1 MNKDLIE
8 ERLKALEDSIRQDQD
23 LLKSY
28 EDKLRDETDPRLI
41 GKYRQDIER
50 QRESLAQHQQEYD
63 ELKEQATPAE
73 MQKVT
78 DLLQQQD
85 MKLDE
90 IQKLLPPIWNV
101 SHHRNPNFTG
111 RKGILSELRSAL
123 TSGEPAAWKQ
133 AVTGMGGV
141 GKTQLAVEYI
151 YRHKPDYMVIWWIH
165 SAEPVT
171 MAADYA
177 SLTDSLDLLEKD
189 SIDQSETVRA
199 VKRWLEHNSGWLLIF
214 DNAHDQEVI
223 RDYIPQG
230 GAGHIIITSRNPDWG
245 SVAGLLPVK
254 KFDRAD
260 SIEFLLRRTGQDD
273 PDAADALAAE
283 LGDLPLALEQAG
295 AYIKATRTALTDY
308 QELFQSRRKELWG
321 DESPPP
327 DYPDS
332 VATTWSLAMDD
343 VREESPEAADLL
355 NLCAFLDLDEIPL
368 EMLREGAGHLP
379 EPLASTVT
387 DRLVMDQAIEV
398 LQQYSLID
406 ASSESISVNRVV
418 QAAVRDRMSE
428 GDEKMWAETAIRLL
442 SAAAPFESD
451 TVPTHPDY
459 PANVDQL
466 GRKAFAEKLAKLLRR
481 IRYENKNSGYVAPF
495 LLHIHGPW
503 GSGKTT
509 MLNFLS
515 NFLKEGLEKN
525 DRDLGYDSSKW
536 VVVHFN
542 AWQHQ
547 RLGPP
552 WWSLMNAVFHEA
564 FQQLDD
570 RLHAVFKL
578 WIPEWIWR
586 LSTGR
591 LHYYLAFALFFWI
604 LALFIWGLFPN
615 SDGTPTSLQTLTS
628 FAKPLSTI
636 IALLVTVWGVVL
648 GISHSLLSGSARAA
662 RAFTESTNDP
672 LQHLEKHFEKLVR
685 RIQKP
690 VVIVIDDLDRCNVS
704 YTVEL
709 LEGIQTLFTKAG
721 VTYVIAADR
730 RWLYTSYEKYYDDF
744 TDTARKS
751 GRPLGQLFLEKT
763 FQLSVSLPR
772 LSPERQEQYWQ
783 YLIGSDPSKIH
794 EEMKA
799 VRNTAQQRLQQIST
813 PEEILTEISG
823 VTDDP
828 IYDQM
833 LREEAVIRLA
843 DPELEVRTENAL
855 THFSPLLE
863 PNPRAMKRLVNAY
876 GVQRDLNI
884 LSGGTIEPKKL
895 ALWTIIILRWPLLA
909 EYLEIHPE
917 MVKEIGKETST
928 VDKNLRV
935 LFKDQNVIDVIE
947 GRGVDA
953 SVDEK
958 AICAFTGLRTSDDSI
973 GTVA

>member
-1 MNKDLIE
+1 MAEIESMARQSMNKDLIE
-8 ERLKALEDSIRQDQD
+8 ERLKALEDNTSQDMD

-28 EDKLRDETDPRLI
+28 EDELRDATDPDIRA
-41 GKYRQDIER
+41 KYRQEIE
-50 QRESLAQHQQEYD
+50 QLRESLAQGQQEYG
-63 ELKEQATPAE
+63 ELKKEASAE
-73 MQKVT
+73 EIQNVT
-78 DLLQQQD
+78 DLLQRMD
-85 MKLDE
+85 ARLDE
-90 IQKLLPPIWNV
+90 IGKLLSPVWNV
-101 SHHRNPNFTG
+101 PHIRNPNFTG
-111 RKGILSELRSAL
+111 REDTLSELRLAL

-133 AVTGMGGV
+133 AITGMGGM

-151 YRHKPDYMVIWWIH
+151 YRHKPDYRVIWWIR
-165 SAEPVT
+165 SEEPAT

-177 SLTDSLDLLEKD
+177 SLAASLDLPEKD
-189 SIDQSETVRA
+189 FTDQSETIRA

-214 DNAHDQEVI
+214 DNAHDPSAI
-223 RDYIPQG
+223 RDHIPQG
-230 GAGHIIITSRNPDWG
+230 GAGHIITTSRNPDWG
-245 SVAGLLPVK
+245 SAARVLPVK
-254 KFDRAD
+254 EFDRVD

-273 PDAADALAAE
+273 EKAADALAGE
-283 LGDLPLALEQAG
+283 LGDLPMALEQAG
-295 AYIKATRTALTDY
+295 AYIETTGTTFTDY
-308 QELFQSRRKELWG
+308 QELFRSRRKELEE
-321 DESPPP
+321 DESTPP

-332 VATTWSLAMDD
+332 VANTWSLAMEA
-343 VREESPEAADLL
+343 VSKESKEAADLL

-368 EMLREGAGHLP
+368 EMLREGAEHIP
-379 EPLASTVT
+379 EPLASIVT
-387 DRLVMDQAIEV
+387 DRLAMDQAIEV
-398 LQQYSLID
+398 LQRHSLID

-459 PANVDQL
+459 PAKVDQL

-636 IALLVTVWGVVL
+636 VALLVTVWGVVL

-662 RAFTESTNDP
+662 RTFMKSTNDP

-709 LEGIQTLFTKAG
+709 
-721 VTYVIAADR
+721 R
-730 RWLYTSYEKYYDDF
+730 RPFNSQYHCR
-744 TDTARKS
+744 AC
-751 GRPLGQLFLEKT
+751 
-763 FQLSVSLPR
+763 R
-772 LSPERQEQYWQ
+772 LN
-783 YLIGSDPSKIH
+783 
-794 EEMKA
+794 
-799 VRNTAQQRLQQIST
+799 VRNST
-813 PEEILTEISG
+813 G
-823 VTDDP
+823 
-828 IYDQM
+828 
-833 LREEAVIRLA
+833 
-843 DPELEVRTENAL
+843 
-855 THFSPLLE
+855 
-863 PNPRAMKRLVNAY
+863 
-876 GVQRDLNI
+876 NI
-884 LSGGTIEPKKL
+884 
-895 ALWTIIILRWPLLA
+895 
-909 EYLEIHPE
+909 
-917 MVKEIGKETST
+917 
-928 VDKNLRV
+928 
-935 LFKDQNVIDVIE
+935 
-947 GRGVDA
+947 
-953 SVDEK
+953 
-958 AICAFTGLRTSDDSI
+958 
-973 GTVA
+973 